1 MKETEE
7 KNPSQLNILVN
18 SLGGLLSFFVFPQVL
33 QVGSALP

>member
-7 KNPSQLNILVN
+7 KNPQLNILVN